1 MASIQRVPPNGKV
14 LGCVLIGNNQA
25 LLLFVEKDWS
35 RNSWEEWTQ
44 WIKHHFEWKKT
55 WVLVLALICIV
66 FQWKS
71 HLTSLSPIFSYF
83 KNNIHH
89 ASLLGLA
96 WGSNKVMNVKALCKL
111 WRVIQ
116 YTWNGS
122 LLLFHHGRWE
132 REEECINMILL
143 TELHSLPSHSPP
155 THTSSALPLH
165 CESFNLH
172 RFKQTAPRCSCIL
185 NHKKDRFSM
194 LVSHPCIIF

>member
-1 MASIQRVPPNGKV
+1 MASIQWVPPNGKV
-14 LGCVLIGNNQA
+14 LGCVLI
-25 LLLFVEKDWS
+25 
-35 RNSWEEWTQ
+35 
-44 WIKHHFEWKKT
+44 H
-55 WVLVLALICIV
+55 LVLALICIV

-83 KNNIHH
+83 RNNIHH
-89 ASLLGLA
+89 ASLLGLV
-96 WGSNKVMNVKALCKL
+96 WGSNKVMNVKAFCKL

-132 REEECINMILL
+132 REEECINMILFCCLLQLLL

-172 RFKQTAPRCSCIL
+172 RFKQTAPPCSCIL

>member
-1 MASIQRVPPNGKV
+1 MANIQRVPPNGKV
-14 LGCVLIGNNQA
+14 LGCVLIGSNQA
-25 LLLFVEKDWS
+25 LLVFVEEDWS
-35 RNSWEEWTQ
+35 RNSWEEWIQ

-66 FQWKS
+66 FRWKS

-83 KNNIHH
+83 KKNIHH

-132 REEECINMILL
+132 REEECINTILFCCL
-143 TELHSLPSHSPP
+143 LQLLPTELHFCPP
-155 THTSSALPLH
+155 THPLH
-165 CESFNLH
+165 THHLLCLSTVKVSTCTGLNKQLLLVHVSFES
-172 RFKQTAPRCSCIL
+172 
-185 NHKKDRFSM
+185 
-194 LVSHPCIIF
+194 